1 MQQNLL
7 IIVCIFIICID
18 PKIDFLRVSVG
29 RSVSVGR
36 GRLAPRFDIK
46 RRRGAFFVDQHSTH
60 GYATKVAYFCII
72 YKTASKKF
80 RNRSIDLVGSEPPT
94 TIDAPRSASQDQS
107 KLVWSYRGVASLLMH
122 SYNGKFGWFLIF
134 YRFMQK

>member
-1 MQQNLL
+1 MY
-7 IIVCIFIICID
+7 IFTICID

-46 RRRGAFFVDQHSTH
+46 RRRGAFLAASFLHH
-60 GYATKVAYFCII
+60 GSIEKVYFFCII

-80 RNRSIDLVGSEPPT
+80 RNRSID
-94 TIDAPRSASQDQS
+94 
-107 KLVWSYRGVASLLMH
+107 
-122 SYNGKFGWFLIF
+122 F
-134 YRFMQK
+134 